1 MLSQTTEYALRAA
14 THLASIYPR
23 ACTTSALSQA
33 TSVPSAYLA
42 KILLALTKAGFVHSQ
57 RGVGGGVGLKSS
69 PQELTLLEIANAID
83 PIQRITTCPLGLAGH
98 GKRLCPLH
106 RSLDNSIAE
115 VQKHL
120 GSTTLAAVL
129 KPGKT
134 STPLCERAEKSA
146 RDRG

>member
-14 THLASIYPR
+14 THLASIYPQ
-23 ACTTSALSQA
+23 ACTTSVLSQA

-42 KILLALTKAGFVHSQ
+42 KILLALTKAGYVQSQ
-57 RGVGGGVGLKSS
+57 RGVGGGVSLKSP
-69 PQELTLLEIANAID
+69 PQELTLLDIANAID
-83 PIQRITTCPLGLAGH
+83 PIKRIATCPLGLAGH

-120 GSTTLAAVL
+120 GSTTLAGVL
-129 KPGKT
+129 KPGKS
-134 STPLCERAEKSA
+134 STPLCERPEKTS
-146 RDRG
+146 RGRG